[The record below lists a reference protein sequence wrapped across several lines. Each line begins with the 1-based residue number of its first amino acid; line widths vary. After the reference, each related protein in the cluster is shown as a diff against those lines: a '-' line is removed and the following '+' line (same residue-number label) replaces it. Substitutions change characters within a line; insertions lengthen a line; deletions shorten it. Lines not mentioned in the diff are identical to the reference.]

1 MYFEWKKQAFRT
13 PPELTGK
20 DSQAEVAVVGAGP
33 VGLAVALGLAHKGV
47 RVVVLEARDQV
58 SDGSRALSLERRSV
72 QLLDRL
78 GVGEAFARLA
88 QTRNLNRVFHGTQ
101 LVYEMSF
108 PTPKGE
114 KRPNMMV
121 LQQCWTEQ
129 MLLDALKDQPTAQV
143 RWHSRV
149 TGVREEG
156 DVAVVGVETPEGPYE
171 LRVPYVVATDGAR
184 SEIRRQ
190 MGLAYEAPMGT
201 QVSERQFI
209 IVDFT
214 LEADL
219 PPGRRLF
226 LDLPYKRGSMAILH
240 SQPFGVLRLDY
251 PVEDG
256 DDIEHEQ
263 RPETVEKRVA
273 QHLAMMQIDAPW
285 KILWQ
290 SVYRPRGRTLANFR
304 HGRLIFAGDSAHQTP
319 IFGGRGLNLGFG
331 DAANLAWRL
340 AYVVKGRA
348 HPRMLDDYSRERHK
362 VTVDT
367 LRTLE
372 NSTLFMTRP
381 SPGMQLMGEAV
392 AALAP
397 NEPFVRDLFDA
408 HRMPRCETYE
418 TAAVA
423 GVRGQG
429 ESIGKPIVDA
439 ELQEASAAGRTCH
452 LHDLLGKDFTALYFS
467 QRGDIPAPTWASLT
481 AIERAGGAVKL
492 LVIAR
497 EAGGNRTVNAFD
509 PSGQAFE
516 RLRAQEGTLV
526 LVRPDAYVAGRWEG
540 VDPKKVERTLADILA
555 LEGPAS

>member
-1 MYFEWKKQAFRT
+1 
-13 PPELTGK
+13 
-20 DSQAEVAVVGAGP
+20 
-33 VGLAVALGLAHKGV
+33 
-47 RVVVLEARDQV
+47 
-58 SDGSRALSLERRSV
+58 
-72 QLLDRL
+72 
-78 GVGEAFARLA
+78 
-88 QTRNLNRVFHGTQ
+88 
-101 LVYEMSF
+101 
-108 PTPKGE
+108 
-114 KRPNMMV
+114 
-121 LQQCWTEQ
+121 
-129 MLLDALKDQPTAQV
+129 V
-143 RWHSRV
+143 RWKSRV
-149 TGVREEG
+149 SAVREEAG
-156 DVAVVGVETPEGPYE
+156 AAVVGVDTPEGPYE
-171 LRVPYVVATDGAR
+171 LRASYVVATDGAR

-190 MGLAYEAPMGT
+190 MGLAYEAPLGT

-263 RPETVEKRVA
+263 KPETVEKRVA

-304 HGRLIFAGDSAHQTP
+304 HGRVIFAGDSAHQTP

-340 AYVVKGRA
+340 AYVVTGRA
-348 HPRMLDDYSRERHK
+348 DPRMLDDYSRERHK

-381 SPGMQLMGEAV
+381 SPGMQLMGAAI

-397 NEPFVRDLFDA
+397 SEPFVRDLFDA
-408 HRMPRCETYE
+408 HRMPRCEAYE
-418 TAAVA
+418 TAEGDDGRDRDERV
-423 GVRGQG
+423 
-429 ESIGKPIVDA
+429 GKPIADA
-439 ELQEASAAGRTCH
+439 LFQGASEADRTCH
-452 LHDLLGKDFTALYFS
+452 LYDLLGKDFTALYFS
-467 QRGDIPAPTWASLT
+467 QRGDIPDSTRASLG
-481 AIERAGGAVKL
+481 ALAKGRVAVKL
-492 LVIAR
+492 VHVAR
-497 EAGGNRTVNAFD
+497 AAGGGRAVDAVD
-509 PSGQAFE
+509 PSGEAFE
-516 RLRAQEGTLV
+516 RLRAQAGTLI
-526 LVRPDAYVAGRWEG
+526 LVRPDAYVAGCWES
-540 VDPKKVERTLADILA
+540 VDPKKVAGTLAAILA
-555 LEGPAS
+555 VEGATS